1 MDNVRISRLRAFAA
15 RLRGLFDVQKRDND
29 FGEEVKVHLQLLVDR
44 FVTQGMSREEAA
56 EAVRRQFGNTTILQ
70 EDRRERRTFVSV
82 EDLGRDVRYARRS
95 VARRG
100 GVAAVFIPTTAS
112 QT

>member
-1 MDNVRISRLRAFAA
+1 LRGGGAPAAIGRREVAMDNVRISRLRAFAA

-56 EAVRRQFGNTTILQ
+56 EAARRQFGNTTILQ
-70 EDRRERRTFVSV
+70 EDRRELRTFVSV
-82 EDLGRDVRYARRS
+82 EDLGRYE
-95 VARRG
+95 G
-100 GVAAVFIPTTAS
+100 PQFPPVF
-112 QT
+112 